1 MTLEPIGALTVLVG
15 LACFAYGPKLSIF
28 ALLIAS
34 LLGAS
39 AAAFITALNNA
50 NVQPAHFLL
59 VFLAADVLLRG
70 DLLRGALASLAV
82 PRAGFWLFLTLT
94 YGLLTTI
101 FMPRLFA
108 GATYVFNIAQG
119 GTGGAG
125 IVQVPLG
132 PVSANVT
139 QTLYF
144 AGDFVCFLV
153 FYAYSGARDG
163 LEAVG
168 RAMIACA
175 FVNTGFALLDVI
187 SHVTQTAELL
197 SFLRNTNYRMLDDV
211 ELAGFKRIVGSFTEA
226 SSFAYATLGLFAFAF
241 TLWIRGIHA
250 RWAGAAAVLSFIA
263 LLLATST
270 TGYVGLSSFL
280 AVQYVIFLARLL
292 ARRAT
297 RNVVVFLVF
306 APLAL
311 SIVAVAVW
319 MDAEARHTVQQL
331 IDITIFSKLDS
342 DSGIERA
349 SWNAQALRALRDTM
363 GLGAG
368 IGSVRASSWLIA
380 VPASIGIL
388 GALAYGMFVAC
399 VLVGRTSARRD
410 PTASAVQSAARA
422 SCLAQILAS
431 SVAGSFIDLGLV
443 FFALAGA
450 ACAPRR
456 ADTEPA
462 GARPARLPAPG
473 RLVPGAAQAGT

>member
-1 MTLEPIGALTVLVG
+1 MTLEPIGALALLVG
-15 LACFAYGPKLSIF
+15 LACIVYGQKLSIY
-28 ALLIAS
+28 ALLMAS

-39 AAAFITALNNA
+39 AAAFVTALNNS

-59 VFLAADVLLRG
+59 MFLAMDLLLRG
-70 DLLRGALASLAV
+70 HVLKMGLASLAA
-82 PRAGFWLFLTLT
+82 PRAGFWLLLTLI
-94 YGLLTTI
+94 YGALTTI

-108 GATYVFNIAQG
+108 GATYVFNIAQNS
-119 GTGGAG
+119 TDGAG

-139 QTLYF
+139 QVLYL
-144 AGDFVCFLV
+144 AGDFVCFLI

-163 LEAVG
+163 LETVA
-168 RAMIACA
+168 RAMIVCA
-175 FVNTGFALLDVI
+175 FVNIGFALLDVV
-187 SHVTQTAELL
+187 SHVTQTPELL

-226 SSFAYATLGLFAFAF
+226 SSFAFATLGLFTFAF
-241 TLWIRGIHA
+241 TLWIRGIYQRA
-250 RWAGAAAVLSFIA
+250 AGAAAVLSLVAILF
-263 LLLATST
+263 ATST
-270 TGYVGLSSFL
+270 TGYVGLCSFL
-280 AVQYVIFLARLL
+280 LIQYAMFLAQLL

-297 RNVVVFLVF
+297 RNILAFLVF
-306 APLAL
+306 APLVVSL
-311 SIVAVAVW
+311 IVVSVW
-319 MDAEARHTVQQL
+319 MDADARHTVAQL

-349 SWNAQALRALRDTM
+349 SWNAQALRAFRDTM

-380 VPASIGIL
+380 VPASIGVL

-399 VLVGRTSARRD
+399 VLVGRPFRRPD
-410 PTASAVQSAARA
+410 PRAGAIQSAARA

-450 ACAPRR
+450 ACAPRD
-456 ADTEPA
+456 ANVEPA
-462 GARPARLPAPG
+462 GARPAGPSALG
-473 RLVPGAAQAGT
+473 RMPHGAARAGT